1 MLFFFSSCA
10 IHENSNIKASEIL
23 VVEVKKPETR
33 GGLIDIAIQGLYY
46 GVNYLA
52 QNATKSLTSNYSQ
65 SISINDYYNND
76 LGYIQKTYNEIQIK
90 KYAKV
95 IDSETKK
102 RIGKYLENGLEGD
115 SSSNFLPK
123 GEILN
128 GDKLLNFY
136 VALEII
142 SDEENPGISKI
153 KFKDLR
159 VLFSKTKVYSDENLN
174 MKLNLII
181 EGQWR
186 GLDGSPTKKRIFE
199 YEYVLE
205 NLKYGFDNQIKDP
218 IISEWYYDIPISSD
232 MADPSKFG
240 LIDIKVELVE
250 YEGGRAKYINKL
262 PSILEENK
270 SSIIHNSSEVLKDII
285 KN

>member
-1 MLFFFSSCA
+1 M
-10 IHENSNIKASEIL
+10 